1 MEYFKNARTRSLT
14 NIDIMISI
22 IPGSVFKVK
31 KIIIVS
37 KINRFK
43 SARIGGVVITMFEF
57 VIYLKALA
65 TILITNSRFDTIYP
79 ISQLSM
85 GGSIGNSIFFWVSGF
100 CLSNIKS
107 RGSIVVDGGAWYLHR
122 LWRIYLPCVVAV
134 LINTFYRYMIHIAT
148 PNLKEILGNIV
159 NPTVGFW
166 FVQAI
171 LVLYIL
177 YYITVRLLDNGTL
190 SFKVVFITIGIIYTI
205 SYVLCVDKSYVSI
218 ERDSLFK
225 WIYYFAVMMLGFYC
239 KKKKRSNA
247 QNKVSL
253 LIVCSAMFVIFYG
266 LQFVIKR
273 CTVLLPF
280 QFIIH
285 VEEVVFIYYITYL
298 FENLESFFIKIKHK
312 TAISKIADSLAKITL
327 EIYLVQMVVIDLC
340 AEHLAFPLSFVVAVV
355 GIYVYAIIVNS
366 ISTQVRRIVEKIV
379 IRKKKAKI

>member
-65 TILITNSRFDTIYP
+65 TILITNSNFDTIYP

-100 CLSNIKS
+100 VFRILKAEGQLSWT
-107 RGSIVVDGGAWYLHR
+107 GGAWYLHR

-177 YYITVRLLDNGTL
+177 YYITVRMLDNGTL

>member
-1 MEYFKNARTRSLT
+1 MTG
-14 NIDIMISI
+14 IDIMISI

-31 KIIIVS
+31 KIIKIS
-37 KINRFK
+37 KVNRFK
-43 SARIGGVVITMFEF
+43 SARIGGSIIAMFEF
-57 VIYLKALA
+57 IIYLKALA
-65 TILITNSRFDTIYP
+65 TMLITNSHFDTIYP

-85 GGSIGNSIFFWVSGF
+85 GGSIGNSIFFGVSGY
-100 CLSNIKS
+100 CLANIKS
-107 RGSIVVDGGAWYLHR
+107 RGSIVADGGAWYLHR
-122 LWRIYLPCVVAV
+122 LWRVYIPCVVAV
-134 LINTFYRYMIHIAT
+134 LINTFYRYTIHIAT

-171 LVLYIL
+171 LVLYIF

-190 SFKVVFITIGIIYTI
+190 NFKVVFITIGIIYTI

-218 ERDSLFK
+218 EKDSLFK

-239 KKKKRSNA
+239 KKKKRSNV
-247 QNKVSL
+247 QNKVRL
-253 LIVCSAMFVIFYG
+253 LIVCSAMFMIFYG

-273 CTVLLPF
+273 YTVLLPF

-285 VEEVVFIYYITYL
+285 FEEVVFIYYITYL
-298 FENLESFFIKIKHK
+298 FENLESFFVKIKHK

-379 IRKKKAKI
+379 IRKKKAKIWR

>member
-1 MEYFKNARTRSLT
+1 M
-14 NIDIMISI
+14 
-22 IPGSVFKVK
+22 V
-31 KIIIVS
+31 IVS
-37 KINRFK
+37 FFGYLGFVF
-43 SARIGGVVITMFEF
+43 RI
-57 VIYLKALA
+57 LKAEG
-65 TILITNSRFDTIYP
+65 
-79 ISQLSM
+79 QLS
-85 GGSIGNSIFFWVSGF
+85 WT
-100 CLSNIKS
+100 
-107 RGSIVVDGGAWYLHR
+107 GAWYLHR

-134 LINTFYRYMIHIAT
+134 LINTFYRYMIHIAP

-177 YYITVRLLDNGTL
+177 YYITVRLLDNG
-190 SFKVVFITIGIIYTI
+190 TIGIIYTI

-379 IRKKKAKI
+379 IRKKKVKI

>member
-1 MEYFKNARTRSLT
+1 
-14 NIDIMISI
+14 MISI

-65 TILITNSRFDTIYP
+65 TILITNSHFDTIYP

-177 YYITVRLLDNGTL
+177 YYITVRLLDNEG
-190 SFKVVFITIGIIYTI
+190 
-205 SYVLCVDKSYVSI
+205 
-218 ERDSLFK
+218 
-225 WIYYFAVMMLGFYC
+225 W
-239 KKKKRSNA
+239 
-247 QNKVSL
+247 
-253 LIVCSAMFVIFYG
+253 
-266 LQFVIKR
+266 
-273 CTVLLPF
+273 
-280 QFIIH
+280 
-285 VEEVVFIYYITYL
+285 
-298 FENLESFFIKIKHK
+298 
-312 TAISKIADSLAKITL
+312 
-327 EIYLVQMVVIDLC
+327 
-340 AEHLAFPLSFVVAVV
+340 
-355 GIYVYAIIVNS
+355 
-366 ISTQVRRIVEKIV
+366 
-379 IRKKKAKI
+379 